1 LHRFNLLIIT
11 AASASRFRLIRPIN
25 QRSQESDAVNQTWLS
40 RF

>member
-25 QRSQESDAVNQTWLS
+25 
-40 RF
+40 